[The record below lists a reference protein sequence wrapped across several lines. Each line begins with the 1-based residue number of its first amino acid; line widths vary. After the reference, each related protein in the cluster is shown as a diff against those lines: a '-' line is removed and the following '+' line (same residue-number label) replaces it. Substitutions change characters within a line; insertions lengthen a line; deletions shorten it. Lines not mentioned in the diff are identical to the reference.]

1 MTVVTA
7 APPAR
12 KPSSRVTWLVASAA
26 LAGAASIYAPI
37 VAGLARQWYEDPNA
51 AYGIF
56 VAIAAGVAIR
66 RRWAHVADLR
76 AAGSPRGAAAIAGAA
91 LLYIVGTLAADV
103 FLIRLS
109 LIGFVAAALW
119 FICGTAY
126 VRALAVPLVLLLV
139 AIPLPSAV
147 VTEVTL
153 PLQLAASKCAA
164 ALLGA
169 IGIDVIRDG
178 NVLTLNYITLEVAE
192 ACSGMRSLVTL
203 LALVAVYWGV
213 TGAPV
218 RRALLLAAAT
228 VPVAIAGNGLR
239 VAFTAV
245 LASRLGEGAVGG
257 IVHDATGFAAFILMC
272 AALAAVHVVAAR
284 HLRTR
289 EAAA

>member
-1 MTVVTA
+1 M
-7 APPAR
+7 
-12 KPSSRVTWLVASAA
+12 WLVASAS
-26 LAGAASIYAPI
+26 LAAAASIFAP
-37 VAGLARQWYEDPNA
+37 VVRGLARQWYEDPNA
-51 AYGIF
+51 AYGIL
-56 VAIAAGVAIR
+56 VAIAAAVAAR
-66 RRWAHVADLR
+66 RCWPHLLGLHAG
-76 AAGSPRGAAAIAGAA
+76 GSPPGAGFAGAA
-91 LLYIVGTLAADV
+91 GLAAAAVLYVVGTLAADV

-109 LIGFVAAALW
+109 LIGFISAALW
-119 FICGTAY
+119 FICGTAH

-139 AIPLPSAV
+139 SIPPPSAV

-164 ALLGA
+164 AILA
-169 IGIDVIRDG
+169 VIGIDVIRDG

-203 LALVAVYWGV
+203 LALVAVYWGL
-213 TGAPV
+213 TGASV
-218 RRALLLAAAT
+218 TRALLVAAAT

-245 LASRLGEGAVGG
+245 LASRMGEGAVRGV
-257 IVHDATGFAAFILMC
+257 VHDATGFVAFVLMC
-272 AALAAVHVVAAR
+272 AALAVVHIVSTR